1 MDVESG
7 RVGGAGESVK
17 KAVPPNSAR
26 SRTSAAPPVLRLR
39 AFLVA
44 LPLLIGICFV
54 SVYADM
60 VSKVVQFGVLQ
71 LAPPAVAALFLL
83 ALVNR
88 GFSHLLKREL
98 LSRADLL
105 VIYVMLLVGVMV
117 STRGIVEKV
126 IPPLAYLPYYATE
139 GNGLSRYLTQN
150 LPSWAVPF
158 TPSAAVGMPNTIKQ
172 YFEGLRPGEP
182 LALGVWVAPLA
193 SWFILIACVAWVFLC
208 LGTILR
214 RRWVEEERLSFP
226 LTRLPLAI
234 LNNEVEGEPFFRN
247 RTMWMGFLVPV
258 IIFGFNGLAANFPTI
273 PTLTLDFNVSSLFT
287 QRPLNQMDG
296 IRLWTS
302 LAAIGFA
309 YFLPNDLLFSLWFFF
324 LVTRAEDV
332 IAVVFGGQPE
342 SIGTHNARIFT
353 GYQAAGAYIVLIIA
367 QIRLAWPY
375 LRQAWATAFGE
386 TSPDCPP
393 LDDSNELLSY
403 RTAFIGLGVGFVGII
418 VWLTVA
424 GMSPMLATAQMGIYL
439 FIIAVIMTRS
449 VSEAGILM
457 TETSFLPSHLI
468 RLVAPLPLLGPQ
480 NMTMMALTDTV
491 FTRDLRG
498 VLLSPFM
505 DAQKMASEIGLRPR
519 ALLLPLVLTITIGFA
534 VASYFFLYFSYK
546 MGGLNLYTY
555 PSSNAGNMYNQAA
568 AVISGRYRA
577 PDATA
582 WSGLGVGIVVTAVLS
597 ILRTRLTWFP
607 LNPLGYAMAPT
618 WTMYVFAWPFFI
630 AWLIKTVVNRYG
642 GMRLYRKVAP
652 FMLGMVLGEF
662 TMAVFW
668 ALMST
673 QAVGWNAPSFPWP

>member
-1 MDVESG
+1 MASD
-7 RVGGAGESVK
+7 RLGGVSDSVS
-17 KAVPPNSAR
+17 P
-26 SRTSAAPPVLRLR
+26 APPVLRLR
-39 AFLVA
+39 AFAVGI
-44 LPLLIGICFV
+44 PLLVGICFV

-83 ALVNR
+83 ALLNR
-88 GFSHLLKREL
+88 GITRLVKREL

-105 VIYVMLLVGVMV
+105 VIYVMLLVGVIV

-139 GNGLSRYLTQN
+139 GNGLSRYLTQH
-150 LPSWAVPF
+150 LPAWAVPF
-158 TPSAAVGMPNTIKQ
+158 TPSAAVEMPTTIKQ

-182 LALGVWVAPLA
+182 LALGVWIAPLA
-193 SWFILIACVAWVFLC
+193 AWFVLIACVAWVFLC

-247 RTMWMGFLVPV
+247 RTMWMGFLLPV
-258 IIFGFNGLAANFPTI
+258 IVFGFNGLAANFPTI
-273 PTLTLDFNVSSLFT
+273 PSLTLDYNVSQLFSE
-287 QRPLNQMDG
+287 RPLNQMMG

-324 LVTRAEDV
+324 LLTRAEDV
-332 IAVVFGGQPE
+332 VAVTFGGQPE
-342 SIGTHNARIFT
+342 SIGTHDARVFT
-353 GYQAAGAYIVLIIA
+353 GYQAAGAYLVLILA
-367 QIRLAWPY
+367 QVRIAWPY
-375 LRQAWATAFGE
+375 LRLAWQTAFGDRHAG
-386 TSPDCPP
+386 PAP
-393 LDDSNELLSY
+393 LDDSGELLPY
-403 RTAFIGLGVGFVGII
+403 RTAFIGLGVGFAGI
-418 VWLTVA
+418 VLWLTVA
-424 GMSPMLATAQMGIYL
+424 GMSPLLAAVQMGIYL
-439 FIIAVIMTRS
+439 FIVAMIMTRS

-468 RLVAPLPLLGPQ
+468 RLVAPLPLLGAQ
-480 NMTMMALTDTV
+480 NLTLMSITDTV

-498 VLLSPFM
+498 VLLAPFM
-505 DAQKMASEIGLRPR
+505 DVQKMASEIRMKPR
-519 ALLLPLVLTITIGFA
+519 ALLLPLIVTVVLGFGI
-534 VASYFFLYFSYK
+534 ASYFFLYFSYK
-546 MGGLNLYTY
+546 LGGLNLYGY
-555 PSSNAGNMYNQAA
+555 PNSNAGNMYNQAS
-568 AVISGRYRA
+568 AVIQGQYRA

-582 WSGLGVGIVVTAVLS
+582 WSGLGVGVIVTAALTL
-597 ILRTRLTWFP
+597 LRTRLPWFP
-607 LNPLGYAMAPT
+607 LNPLGYAIAPT
-618 WTMYVFAWPFFI
+618 WTMYVFAWPFFL

-642 GMRLYRKVAP
+642 GMRLYRKIAP

-668 ALMST
+668 ALMSFP
-673 QAVGWNAPSFPWP
+673 AIGWNAPLFPWP